1 MPKIAVLGGT
11 GYLASLLKN
20 QNNKRKNKYIF
31 FSRKKKSMRY
41 INYVSFIKYF
51 NILYNFDYIIYL
63 LGPNQKQLL
72 KNKSL
77 AKKKNEILS
86 NICNLCLKN
95 NIKLIYLSSM
105 QIYEGYGKK
114 NIFINSKIN
123 LKNFYS
129 KSHYDSEK
137 IILKKFLNHKNM
149 FIILRVGNVF
159 GFKKY
164 VNLKEIKNNL
174 IHSICFSALDK
185 KKIIIKNGSIQRSFV
200 PSKIFVQVINT
211 IIEKNFF
218 KNSIINIF
226 YKNFSLKDIAKIVQK
241 RFKLIFNLT
250 IDIVIKQYNYQKIFK
265 VYDNHPFKF
274 ISENK
279 KIYFE
284 IDQIIKKYKKIKT
297 YSLI

>member
-31 FSRKKKSMRY
+31 FSRKKKSMWH

-51 NILYNFDYIIYL
+51 NILNNFDYIIYL

-164 VNLKEIKNNL
+164 VNLKGIKNNL

-185 KKIIIKNGSIQRSFV
+185 KKITIKNGSIQRSFV

-218 KNSIINIF
+218 KNSIINIS
-226 YKNFSLKDIAKIVQK
+226 YKNSSLKDIAKIVQK
-241 RFKLIFNLT
+241 RFKLIFDLT
-250 IDIVIKQYNYQKIFK
+250 IDIVIKQFNCQKIFK

-274 ISENK
+274 TSENK

-284 IDQIIKKYKKIKT
+284 IDQIIKNIKKIN
-297 YSLI
+297 I

>member
-20 QNNKRKNKYIF
+20 QNNKRNNKYIF
-31 FSRKKKSMRY
+31 FSRKKSMWH

-51 NILYNFDYIIYL
+51 NILNNFDYIIYL

-123 LKNFYS
+123 LKDFYS

-149 FIILRVGNVF
+149 FIILRLGNVF

-164 VNLKEIKNNL
+164 VNSKGIKNNL

-185 KKIIIKNGSIQRSFV
+185 KKILIKNGSIQRSFV

-218 KNSIINIF
+218 KNSIINIV
-226 YKNFSLKDIAKIVQK
+226 YKNLSLKDIAKIVQK

-250 IDIVIKQYNYQKIFK
+250 IDIVIKQFNYRKIFK
-265 VYDNHPFKF
+265 VYDNHPFNF
-274 ISENK
+274 TLENK
-279 KIYFE
+279 NIYFE
-284 IDQIIKKYKKIKT
+284 IDQIIKNIKKNKHIA
-297 YSLI
+297 